1 MNGTNDNDASGT
13 SAINSTDVTSTTSG
27 TSATSGIASTT
38 SGTSA
43 TSPNSHRLHKDDLR
57 ALDPFAPGAGR
68 QPQALV
74 GREEELEI
82 MDRIIA
88 RTKLGYADRGLVY
101 SGLRGVGKTV
111 LLLKMRDMAAAQKLM
126 TVRIEATGDERR
138 DYELLFDGLTRAALR
153 ERRGE
158 IREGL
163 LAAIRHVSE
172 VSVEFAGLKASI
184 KGSGDRSGGKGENAA
199 SISSDALRLEML
211 VEEICAELKKKSL
224 GLFLFIDEFQEMPT
238 ELMGTIIG
246 LQHAMGQE
254 NMPFYVIAAG
264 LPNLPG
270 VLTKSRSY
278 AERLF
283 QYKKL
288 DSLPEDET
296 RACFARTL
304 ATVGGQFTD
313 DAMDRLVELSQ
324 GYPYFIQAYGSAA
337 FNAADSS
344 PIPLSAVE
352 KGAPLARAE
361 LDSGLYEAR
370 WQRATPSER
379 TYMRAM
385 ASLGKPVCASAE
397 IADAL
402 GKDPRE
408 LSRTRGELIA
418 AGLAY
423 SPERGKLAFTVP
435 GMGDFI
441 QRAAP
446 AEEVPYDRR
455 SA

>member
-27 TSATSGIASTT
+27 TST
-38 SGTSA
+38 
-43 TSPNSHRLHKDDLR
+43 TSPNSHRFPKIDLR

-82 MDRIIA
+82 MGRIIA

-163 LAAIRHVSE
+163 LAAIRHVNE

-184 KGSGDRSGGKGENAA
+184 KGGDGKGGDKGNGANAT

-224 GLFLFIDEFQEMPT
+224 GLFLFIDEFQEMSAG
-238 ELMGTIIG
+238 LMGTIIG

-304 ATVGGQFTD
+304 ATVGSQFTD

-337 FNAADSS
+337 FNAAGSS

-402 GKDPRE
+402 GRDPRE

-441 QRAAP
+441 QRAVP
-446 AEEVPYDRR
+446 AEEAPYDGR